1 MPFQFSLRALL
12 RLRNVEERRERLR
25 LTVLN
30 ISRGRLRNEY
40 EETCRRGLLEFERV
54 QNRLQGGISGAE
66 FRLEEAS
73 LRASGQ
79 RRREMA
85 ALLEAL
91 ELQVQKQIAAFAES
105 QKKRKILESL
115 REREYLAFQ
124 QIERRHEQQRVDDLF
139 ARRSSLQQGR

>member
-12 RLRNVEERRERLR
+12 RLRHVEERRERLR

-30 ISRGRLRNEY
+30 TSRGRLRHQYDEAG
-40 EETCRRGLLEFERV
+40 RQALVEFE
-54 QNRLQGGISGAE
+54 QLQHRLQDGMSGAE
-66 FRLEEAS
+66 FRLEDAS
-73 LRASGQ
+73 LQASGN

-91 ELQVQKQIAAFAES
+91 ELQIHKQITVFSES

-115 REREYLAFQ
+115 REREYLAFR
-124 QIERRHEQQRVDDLF
+124 QIESRHEQQRIDDLF
-139 ARRSSLQQGR
+139 ARRLSLHQND